1 MPTGKYVNLSVRRE
15 VREELDRLRE
25 EVKINNLN
33 DLLILLVRTYREH
46 TNTVSKFEELLT
58 NAVSKA
64 VKEAL
69 QHLTNTISKAPADH
83 TNTVSKQ
90 RATGSGKKSAIEVLR
105 DAKVR
110 CISDMRG
117 ARNPEAIIEKMRAG
131 GAVVVRTDED
141 VCAVDLGFWDLFKR
155 KLNESK
161 TPDDR
166 EVLSRLRDEKMK
178 RLFQL
183 LRRAG
188 ALYLDVKSREWVYD
202 YSLIEEPEGDRRR
215 EEEIPVDWELE

>member
-1 MPTGKYVNLSVRRE
+1 VPTGKYVNLSVRRE